1 MRLIPSITS
10 RAALALL
17 LSAAATAASGQVV
30 KCQDPK
36 SGKVTYTD
44 GACSTGHQSS
54 EVMPAQSAANAA
66 LEREQAYQARARVSS
81 EIAAQNA
88 REVRQPPVQ
97 QQPIALGGST
107 KSADCERARRVLK
120 LRESSISRNPGDIR
134 SAMVDVQVA
143 CDIDMSPY
151 APREVFISRG
161 NGSVRSTPQKCYV
174 GPRGGR
180 YTLNANGTKNYGG
193 C

>member
-1 MRLIPSITS
+1 MRLIPSIAS
-10 RAALALL
+10 RTALALL
-17 LSAAATAASGQVV
+17 LSAVATAAPGQVV
-30 KCQDPK
+30 KCKDPQ

-44 GACSTGHQSS
+44 GPCSTGHQST

-66 LEREQAYQARARVSS
+66 VEREQAYQARARVSS

-88 REVRQPPVQ
+88 REAQQAPVQ
-97 QQPIALGGST
+97 QEPIALGGST
-107 KSADCERARRVLK
+107 KAADCERARRVLK
-120 LRESSISRNPGDIR
+120 LRENSFSRNPGDIR
-134 SAMVDVQVA
+134 AALVDVQVA
-143 CDIDMSPY
+143 CDVDMSPY

-161 NGSVRSTPQKCYV
+161 TGSIRSAPQTCYV